1 MLRFL
6 LIILVIYLVWKILEP
21 YISKIFI
28 PKSEIKGSGKSQE
41 ININPDNIEDAQ
53 FKEIDE
59 SKSDKK
65 NSPEQ

>member
-1 MLRFL
+1 VLRL
-6 LIILVIYLVWKILEP
+6 LLVIIVIYLLWKILEP
-21 YISKIFI
+21 HIIKIFT
-28 PKSEIKGSGKSQE
+28 PKSEIKGTGKSKE

-53 FKEIDE
+53 FKEINE

>member
-1 MLRFL
+1 VFRLL
-6 LIILVIYLVWKILEP
+6 LIIIVIYLFWKILEP
-21 YISKIFI
+21 YIIKII
-28 PKSEIKGSGKSQE
+28 TPKSEIKGTAKSKE

-59 SKSDKK
+59 SKSDHK